1 MNITISKD
9 ALEQAISAP
18 AKLARAAKV
27 DYLSCILLDARGD
40 GLDAAATDMN
50 ESVRCFAM
58 AMVEEEGCA
67 LVPALA
73 LSGVV
78 KTLPDKAVTL
88 RDGGRGVIV
97 ECGKTAFDLPALDPG
112 NFPGFPDVEGDSLV
126 LDFAALAAMVSAC
139 KPFAAKKDEAR
150 KVFTCARIASDG
162 TMLTMECTDSFRVGR
177 AWMDIDGSPFE
188 CCAPVAFLDGVLSV
202 KCGGNVVLTASA
214 GQIKAKTDAGVWTT
228 RTVEGKFPNVK
239 QLFDGERIA
248 SAAFDLVY
256 LRSAVKRAQAIGKG
270 YVRMQIGP
278 ECLLSRND
286 ETGAYE
292 EELEAID
299 YDGGCHVG
307 VQAQYLADALGA
319 APADEVRIELISP
332 LKPIYVT
339 ADGFQAC
346 IMPVRMDR

>member
-58 AMVEEEGCA
+58 ALVEEEGCA

-88 RDGGRGVIV
+88 RDGGRGIIV

-126 LDFAALAAMVSAC
+126 LDFAVLAAMVSAC
-139 KPFAAKKDEAR
+139 KR
-150 KVFTCARIASDG
+150 C
-162 TMLTMECTDSFRVGR
+162 
-177 AWMDIDGSPFE
+177 GS
-188 CCAPVAFLDGVLSV
+188 
-202 KCGGNVVLTASA
+202 
-214 GQIKAKTDAGVWTT
+214 
-228 RTVEGKFPNVK
+228 
-239 QLFDGERIA
+239 
-248 SAAFDLVY
+248 
-256 LRSAVKRAQAIGKG
+256 
-270 YVRMQIGP
+270 
-278 ECLLSRND
+278 
-286 ETGAYE
+286 
-292 EELEAID
+292 
-299 YDGGCHVG
+299 
-307 VQAQYLADALGA
+307 
-319 APADEVRIELISP
+319 
-332 LKPIYVT
+332 YVT
-339 ADGFQAC
+339 ATAWRKGVPPKAAYC
-346 IMPVRMDR
+346 PVCGVRMGK

>member
-9 ALEQAISAP
+9 ALEQAIFAP

-58 AMVEEEGCA
+58 ALVEEEGCA

-78 KTLPDKAVTL
+78 KTL
-88 RDGGRGVIV
+88 IV

-126 LDFAALAAMVSAC
+126 LDFATLAAMVSAC

-162 TMLTMECTDSFRVGR
+162 STLTMECTDSFRVGR
-177 AWMDIDGSPFE
+177 AWMDIDGSSFE
-188 CCAPVAFLDGVLSV
+188 C
-202 KCGGNVVLTASA
+202 
-214 GQIKAKTDAGVWTT
+214 
-228 RTVEGKFPNVK
+228 
-239 QLFDGERIA
+239 
-248 SAAFDLVY
+248 
-256 LRSAVKRAQAIGKG
+256 
-270 YVRMQIGP
+270 
-278 ECLLSRND
+278 
-286 ETGAYE
+286 
-292 EELEAID
+292 
-299 YDGGCHVG
+299 
-307 VQAQYLADALGA
+307 
-319 APADEVRIELISP
+319 
-332 LKPIYVT
+332 
-339 ADGFQAC
+339 
-346 IMPVRMDR
+346 